1 MNYITKNN
9 PTYIFKSVPIKNID
23 VDDQLTNFS
32 WGIPTDSLQQSI
44 EEVGVIHPVTLV
56 SVGNGFRI
64 VCGHRRIKTSSQ
76 LQTKEI
82 PARILDIAPSDE
94 TMLMLNLSENQ
105 LHHHYSDIEK
115 GRILFKLSEARVP
128 EIRIIE
134 KYMPML
140 GLEKSKKLLD
150 DHLKAN
156 QLVLGLKTLLHE
168 MNVPLRTF
176 SVFFNWNAK
185 STMAAERFFSVLR
198 PGVNKWR
205 NLLEWIDEISTRDQI
220 APLNVFELPELQSVL
235 NRNDLAPNVR
245 YDRIRQILHS
255 RRYPI
260 LSDLR
265 VRLARSLD
273 ALKLDDKTKV
283 HVQDSFESDEIR
295 IEMKFRTREEF
306 VGQVEKLVR
315 ASDSEALDGLISIF
329 KDP

>member
-1 MNYITKNN
+1 MTKNN
-9 PTYIFKSVPIKNID
+9 PTYIFKSVPIKSID

-32 WGIPTDSLQQSI
+32 WGVPADSLQQSI
-44 EEVGVIHPVTLV
+44 EEVGLIHPVTLV
-56 SVGNGFRI
+56 PLGKSFRI
-64 VCGHRRIKTSSQ
+64 VCGHKRIKIVSQ
-76 LQTKEI
+76 LKIKEI
-82 PARILDIAPSDE
+82 PARILSPAPDE
-94 TMLMLNLSENQ
+94 EVMLMLNLSENQ
-105 LHHHYSDIEK
+105 FLHQYSAIEK
-115 GRILFKLSEARVP
+115 GLILSKLSTVKIP

-150 DHLKAN
+150 DYLGTK
-156 QLVLGLKTLLHE
+156 QLTTGLKTLLHE
-168 MNVPLRTF
+168 MNVPVRIF
-176 SVFFNWNAK
+176 SVLFNWNTESAI
-185 STMAAERFFSVLR
+185 AAERFFSVLR

-205 NLLEWIDEISTRDQI
+205 DLLEWVDEISTRDEI
-220 APLNVFELPELQSVL
+220 TPLDLFELPELQSTL
-235 NRNDLAPNVR
+235 NQNDLAPNVR

-306 VGQVEKLVR
+306 VSQVEKLVR
-315 ASDSEALDGLISIF
+315 ASDSEALDELIRIF
-329 KDP
+329 KNP

>member
-1 MNYITKNN
+1 MTKDNSA
-9 PTYIFKSVPIKNID
+9 YIFKSVPIKSID
-23 VDDQLTNFS
+23 IDDQLTNFS
-32 WGIPTDSLQQSI
+32 FDIPPISLKQSI

-56 SVGNGFRI
+56 PLGKSFRI
-64 VCGHRRIKTSSQ
+64 VCGHKRIKIVSQ
-76 LQTKEI
+76 LKIKEI
-82 PARILDIAPSDE
+82 PARILSPAPDE
-94 TMLMLNLSENQ
+94 EAMLMLNLSENQ
-105 LHHHYSDIEK
+105 FLHQYSDIEK
-115 GRILFKLSEARVP
+115 GLILSKLYTIKIP

-140 GLEKSKKLLD
+140 GLEKSKKLLGD
-150 DHLKAN
+150 YLSAN
-156 QLVLGLKTLLHE
+156 QLTTELKTLLHE

-185 STMAAERFFSVLR
+185 STMAAERFFSALR

-205 NLLEWIDEISTRDQI
+205 DLLEWIEEISTRDEI
-220 APLNVFELPELQSVL
+220 TPLDLFELPKLQSVL
-235 NRNDLAPNVR
+235 NQNDLAPNVR

-255 RRYPI
+255 RRYPV

-273 ALKLDDKTKV
+273 ALQLDDKTKV

-306 VGQVEKLVR
+306 VNQVEKLVR
-315 ASDSEALDGLISIF
+315 ASDSEALDELIRIF
-329 KDP
+329 KYP

>member
-1 MNYITKNN
+1 MTKNN
-9 PTYIFKSVPIKNID
+9 PTYIFKSLPIKSID

-32 WGIPTDSLQQSI
+32 WGVPADSLQQSI
-44 EEVGVIHPVTLV
+44 EEVGLIHPVTLV
-56 SVGNGFRI
+56 PLGKSFRI
-64 VCGHRRIKTSSQ
+64 VCGHKRIKIVSQ
-76 LQTKEI
+76 LKIKEI
-82 PARILDIAPSDE
+82 PARILNPAPDE
-94 TMLMLNLSENQ
+94 EVMLMLNLSENQ
-105 LHHHYSDIEK
+105 FLHQYSAIEK
-115 GRILFKLSEARVP
+115 GLILSKLCTVKIS

-150 DHLKAN
+150 DYLGTK
-156 QLVLGLKTLLHE
+156 QLTTGLKTLLHE

-185 STMAAERFFSVLR
+185 SAMAAERFFSVLR

-205 NLLEWIDEISTRDQI
+205 DLLEWVEEISIRDEIT
-220 APLNVFELPELQSVL
+220 PLDLFELPELQSAL
-235 NRNDLAPNVR
+235 NQNDLAPNVR

-255 RRYPI
+255 RRYPV

-273 ALKLDDKTKV
+273 ALKLDNKTKV

-306 VGQVEKLVR
+306 VSQVEKLVR
-315 ASDSEALDGLISIF
+315 ASDSEALDELIRIF
-329 KDP
+329 KNP

>member
-1 MNYITKNN
+1 MTKDN
-9 PTYIFKSVPIKNID
+9 PTYIFKSVSVKSVN

-32 WGIPTDSLQQSI
+32 WGVPADSLQQSI
-44 EEVGVIHPVTLV
+44 EEVGVMHPVTLV
-56 SVGNGFRI
+56 PVGNGFRI
-64 VCGHRRIKTSSQ
+64 VCGHRRVKISSQ

-82 PARILDIAPSDE
+82 PARILGLAPSDE

-115 GRILFKLSEARVP
+115 GLILFKLSEARVP
-128 EIRIIE
+128 EKRIME

-150 DHLKAN
+150 DYLKAN

-168 MNVPLRTF
+168 MNVPVRIF
-176 SVFFNWNAK
+176 SVLFNWDTESAI
-185 STMAAERFFSVLR
+185 AAERFFTVLR

-205 NLLEWIDEISTRDQI
+205 DLLEWTDEISTRDEI
-220 APLNVFELPELQSVL
+220 TPLDLLEMPELQSVL
-235 NRNDLAPNVR
+235 NQNDLAPNVR

-283 HVQDSFESDEIR
+283 YVQDSFESDEIR

-306 VGQVEKLVR
+306 VRQVEKLVR
-315 ASDSEALDGLISIF
+315 ASDSEALDELICIF
-329 KDP
+329 KNP

>member
-1 MNYITKNN
+1 MTKDNS
-9 PTYIFKSVPIKNID
+9 TYIFKSVPIKSID

-32 WGIPTDSLQQSI
+32 WGVPADSLQQSI

-56 SVGNGFRI
+56 PLGNGFRI
-64 VCGHRRIKTSSQ
+64 VCGHKRIKIVSQ
-76 LQTKEI
+76 LKIKEI
-82 PARILDIAPSDE
+82 PARILSPAPDE
-94 TMLMLNLSENQ
+94 EAMLMLNLSENQ
-105 LHHHYSDIEK
+105 FLHHYSDIEK
-115 GRILFKLSEARVP
+115 GLILFKLSEARIP

-150 DHLKAN
+150 DYLSTN
-156 QLVLGLKTLLHE
+156 QLTTGLKTLLHE
-168 MNVPLRTF
+168 LNVPVRIF
-176 SVFFNWNAK
+176 SVLFNWNTESA
-185 STMAAERFFSVLR
+185 MAAERFFSVLR

-205 NLLEWIDEISTRDQI
+205 DLLEWIDEISTRDEI
-220 APLNVFELPELQSVL
+220 TPLDLFELPELQSTL
-235 NRNDLAPNVR
+235 NQNDLAPNVR

-295 IEMKFRTREEF
+295 IEMKFRTRDEF
-306 VGQVEKLVR
+306 VNQLEKLVR
-315 ASDSEALDGLISIF
+315 ASDSEALDELIRIF
-329 KDP
+329 KNP

>member
-1 MNYITKNN
+1 MTKDNS
-9 PTYIFKSVPIKNID
+9 TYIFKSVPIKSID

-32 WGIPTDSLQQSI
+32 WGVPVDSLHQSI
-44 EEVGVIHPVTLV
+44 EEVGVIHPVTLAP
-56 SVGNGFRI
+56 VGNGFRI
-64 VCGHRRIKTSSQ
+64 VCGHRRVKISSQ

-82 PARILDIAPSDE
+82 PARILNPAPSDE

-115 GRILFKLSEARVP
+115 GLILFKLLEARVP
-128 EIRIIE
+128 EIRTIE

-156 QLVLGLKTLLHE
+156 QLILGLKTLLHE
-168 MNVPLRTF
+168 MNVPLKTF
-176 SVFFNWNAK
+176 SVFFSWSAE
-185 STMAAERFFSVLR
+185 SAEAAERFFSTLR
-198 PGVNKWR
+198 PGINKWR
-205 NLLEWIDEISTRDQI
+205 DLLEWIDEISTRDETT
-220 APLNVFELPELQSVL
+220 PSDLFELPELQSTL
-235 NRNDLAPNVR
+235 NQTDLAPNVR
-245 YDRIRQILHS
+245 YDRIRQIFYS

-265 VRLARSLD
+265 IRLARSLD

-306 VGQVEKLVR
+306 VSQVEKLVR
-315 ASDSEALDGLISIF
+315 ASDSEALDELIGIF
-329 KDP
+329 KDS

>member
-1 MNYITKNN
+1 MTKNN
-9 PTYIFKSVPIKNID
+9 PTYIFKSVPIKSID

-32 WGIPTDSLQQSI
+32 WGVPADSLQQSI
-44 EEVGVIHPVTLV
+44 EEVGVIHPVTLAP
-56 SVGNGFRI
+56 VGNGFRI
-64 VCGHRRIKTSSQ
+64 VCGHKRIKIVSQ
-76 LQTKEI
+76 LKIKEI
-82 PARILDIAPSDE
+82 PARILNPAPDE
-94 TMLMLNLSENQ
+94 EAMLMLNLSENQ
-105 LHHHYSDIEK
+105 FLHHYSDIEK
-115 GRILFKLSEARVP
+115 GLILFKLSEARVP

-168 MNVPLRTF
+168 MNIPLRVF
-176 SVFFNWNAK
+176 SVFFNWSNE
-185 STMAAERFFSVLR
+185 STEAAERFFSVLR
-198 PGVNKWR
+198 PGLNKWR
-205 NLLEWIDEISTRDQI
+205 DFLEWIDEISTRDEI
-220 APLNVFELPELQSVL
+220 TPLDLFELPELQSTL
-235 NRNDLAPNVR
+235 NQNDLAPNVR

-295 IEMKFRTREEF
+295 IEMKFRTRDEF
-306 VGQVEKLVR
+306 VNQLEKLVR
-315 ASDSEALDGLISIF
+315 ASDSEALDELISIF
-329 KDP
+329 KNP

>member
-1 MNYITKNN
+1 MTKDN
-9 PTYIFKSVPIKNID
+9 PTYIFKSVPIKSID

-32 WGIPTDSLQQSI
+32 WGVPADSLQQSI

-56 SVGNGFRI
+56 PLGKSFRI
-64 VCGHRRIKTSSQ
+64 VCGHKRIKIVSQ
-76 LQTKEI
+76 LKIKEI
-82 PARILDIAPSDE
+82 PARILSPAPDE
-94 TMLMLNLSENQ
+94 EAMLMLNLSENQ
-105 LHHHYSDIEK
+105 FLHQYSDIEK
-115 GRILFKLSEARVP
+115 GLILSKLYTVKIP

-150 DHLKAN
+150 DYLSTN
-156 QLVLGLKTLLHE
+156 QLTTGLKTLLHE

-185 STMAAERFFSVLR
+185 SAMAAERFFSALR

-205 NLLEWIDEISTRDQI
+205 DLLEWIDEISTRDEI
-220 APLNVFELPELQSVL
+220 TPLDLFELPELQSVL
-235 NRNDLAPNVR
+235 NQNDLAPNVR

-306 VGQVEKLVR
+306 VNQVEKLVR
-315 ASDSEALDGLISIF
+315 ASDSEALDELIRIF
-329 KDP
+329 KNP

>member
-1 MNYITKNN
+1 MTR
-9 PTYIFKSVPIKNID
+9 FSFDVPPI
-23 VDDQLTNFS
+23 
-32 WGIPTDSLQQSI
+32 SLKQSI
-44 EEVGVIHPVTLV
+44 EEIGVIHPVTLV
-56 SVGNGFRI
+56 PLGKYFRI
-64 VCGHRRIKTSSQ
+64 VCGHKRIKIVSQ
-76 LQTKEI
+76 LKIKEI
-82 PARILDIAPSDE
+82 PARILNLTPSDE

-105 LHHHYSDIEK
+105 LHHYYSDIEK
-115 GRILFKLSEARVP
+115 GLILFKLSEARVP
-128 EIRIIE
+128 EIRTIE

-150 DHLKAN
+150 DHIRAN
-156 QLVLGLKTLLHE
+156 QLTLGLKTLLHE
-168 MNVPLRTF
+168 LNVPARVF
-176 SVFFNWNAK
+176 SVFFNWNTE
-185 STMAAERFFSVLR
+185 STIAAEHFFSVLR

-205 NLLEWIDEISTRDQI
+205 DLLEWIDEISIRDQI

-273 ALKLDDKTKV
+273 TLKLDDKTKV

-306 VGQVEKLVR
+306 VSQVEKLVR
-315 ASDSEALDGLISIF
+315 ASDSEALDELIDIF
-329 KDP
+329 KNQ

>member
-1 MNYITKNN
+1 MTKNN
-9 PTYIFKSVPIKNID
+9 PTYIFKSVPIKSIH

-32 WGIPTDSLQQSI
+32 WGVPADSLRQSI
-44 EEVGVIHPVTLV
+44 AEVGVINPVTLIP
-56 SVGNGFRI
+56 VGNGFRI
-64 VCGHRRIKTSSQ
+64 VCGHRRVKISSQ
-76 LQTKEI
+76 LQKKEI
-82 PARILDIAPSDE
+82 LAKIMGLAPSDE

-115 GRILFKLSEARVP
+115 GLILFKLSEVRVP

-134 KYMPML
+134 NYMPML

-156 QLVLGLKTLLHE
+156 QLVSGLKTLLHE
-168 MNVPLRTF
+168 MNVPIRVF
-176 SVFFNWNAK
+176 SVLFNWNTESA
-185 STMAAERFFSVLR
+185 SAAERFFSVLR

-205 NLLEWIDEISTRDQI
+205 DLLEWIEEISTRDAI
-220 APLNVFELPELQSVL
+220 TPLDLFELPELQSVL
-235 NRNDLAPNVR
+235 NQNDLAPNVR

-260 LSDLR
+260 LNDLR
-265 VRLARSLD
+265 DRLARSLD
-273 ALKLDDKTKV
+273 ALKLDHKTKV
-283 HVQDSFESDEIR
+283 HVQDSFEGDEIR

-306 VGQVEKLVR
+306 VSQVEKLVR
-315 ASDSEALDGLISIF
+315 ASDSEALDELICIF

>member
-1 MNYITKNN
+1 MTKNN
-9 PTYIFKSVPIKNID
+9 PTYIFKSVPIKSID

-32 WGIPTDSLQQSI
+32 WGVPADSLQQSI

-56 SVGNGFRI
+56 PLGNGFRI
-64 VCGHRRIKTSSQ
+64 VCGHKRIKIVSQ
-76 LQTKEI
+76 LKIKEI
-82 PARILDIAPSDE
+82 PARILDLAPSDE

-115 GRILFKLSEARVP
+115 GLILFKLSEARVP

-150 DHLKAN
+150 EYLSTT
-156 QLVLGLKTLLHE
+156 QLTTGLKTLLHE
-168 MNVPLRTF
+168 LNVPVRIF
-176 SVFFNWNAK
+176 SVLFNWNTESAI
-185 STMAAERFFSVLR
+185 AAERFFSVLR

-205 NLLEWIDEISTRDQI
+205 DLLEWIDEISTRDEI
-220 APLNVFELPELQSVL
+220 TPLDLFELPELQSVL
-235 NRNDLAPNVR
+235 NQNDLAPNVR

-295 IEMKFRTREEF
+295 IEMKFRTRDEF
-306 VGQVEKLVR
+306 VNQLEKLVR
-315 ASDSEALDGLISIF
+315 ASDSEALDELIRIF
-329 KDP
+329 KNP

>member
-1 MNYITKNN
+1 MTKNN
-9 PTYIFKSVPIKNID
+9 PTYIFKSVPIKSID

-32 WGIPTDSLQQSI
+32 WGVPADSLQQSI
-44 EEVGVIHPVTLV
+44 EEVGVIHPVTLAPV
-56 SVGNGFRI
+56 DNGFRI
-64 VCGHRRIKTSSQ
+64 VCGHRRVKIFSQ

-82 PARILDIAPSDE
+82 PARILGLAPSDE

-115 GRILFKLSEARVP
+115 GLILFKLSEARVP
-128 EIRIIE
+128 EIRTIE

-176 SVFFNWNAK
+176 SVLFNWNTESAI
-185 STMAAERFFSVLR
+185 AAERFFSVLR
-198 PGVNKWR
+198 PGINKWR
-205 NLLEWIDEISTRDQI
+205 DFLEWIDEISTRDEI
-220 APLNVFELPELQSVL
+220 TPLDLFELPELQSVL
-235 NRNDLAPNVR
+235 NQNGLAPNVR

-295 IEMKFRTREEF
+295 IEMKFRTRDEF
-306 VGQVEKLVR
+306 VNQLEKLVR
-315 ASDSEALDGLISIF
+315 ASDSEALDELIRIF
-329 KDP
+329 KNP

>member
-1 MNYITKNN
+1 MTRDNSA
-9 PTYIFKSVPIKNID
+9 YIFKSVPIKSID
-23 VDDQLTNFS
+23 TDDQLTSFS
-32 WGIPTDSLQQSI
+32 FDIPPISLKQSI
-44 EEVGVIHPVTLV
+44 EEIGLIHPVTLV
-56 SVGNGFRI
+56 PLGKSFRI
-64 VCGHRRIKTSSQ
+64 VCGHKRIKIVSQ
-76 LQTKEI
+76 LKIKEI
-82 PARILDIAPSDE
+82 PARILSPATDE
-94 TMLMLNLSENQ
+94 EAMLMLNLSENQ
-105 LHHHYSDIEK
+105 FLHQYSDIEK
-115 GRILFKLSEARVP
+115 GLILSKLCTVKIP

-140 GLEKSKKLLD
+140 SLEKSKKLLD

-156 QLVLGLKTLLHE
+156 QLLLGLKTLLHE

-176 SVFFNWNAK
+176 SVFFNWNTKNA
-185 STMAAERFFSVLR
+185 MAAERFFSALR

-205 NLLEWIDEISTRDQI
+205 DLLEWVEEISTRDEI
-220 APLNVFELPELQSVL
+220 TPLDLFELPELQSVL
-235 NRNDLAPNVR
+235 NQNDLAPNVR

-295 IEMKFRTREEF
+295 IEMKFRTRDEF
-306 VGQVEKLVR
+306 VKQLEKLVR
-315 ASDSEALDGLISIF
+315 ASDSEALDELIRIF
-329 KDP
+329 KNP

>member
-1 MNYITKNN
+1 MTKNN
-9 PTYIFKSVPIKNID
+9 TTYIFKSVPIKNID
-23 VDDQLTNFS
+23 VDDQLTSFS
-32 WGIPTDSLQQSI
+32 LGIPTAPLQKSI

-56 SVGNGFRI
+56 PLGNRFRI
-64 VCGHRRIKTSSQ
+64 VCGHRRVKIASQ
-76 LQTKEI
+76 LKTNEI
-82 PARILDIAPSDE
+82 QARILDPAPSE
-94 TMLMLNLSENQ
+94 ESILMLNLSENQ
-105 LHHHYSDIEK
+105 FLHQYSDIEK
-115 GRILFKLSEARVP
+115 GLILSKLCKVNVP

-150 DHLKAN
+150 DHLKSN
-156 QLVLGLKTLLHE
+156 QLVLGLKNLLHE
-168 MNVPLRTF
+168 LNVPIRIF
-176 SVFFNWNAK
+176 SVLFNWDTESAI
-185 STMAAERFFSVLR
+185 AAERFFSVLR

-205 NLLEWIDEISTRDQI
+205 DLLEWTDEISTRDEI
-220 APLNVFELPELQSVL
+220 TPLDLFELPELQSIL
-235 NRNDLAPNVR
+235 KQNDLAPNVR
-245 YDRIRQILHS
+245 YDRIRQILYS

-283 HVQDSFESDEIR
+283 YVQDGFESDEIR

-306 VGQVEKLVR
+306 VSQVEKLVR
-315 ASDSEALDGLISIF
+315 ASDSEALDELICIF

>member
-1 MNYITKNN
+1 MIKDNSA
-9 PTYIFKSVPIKNID
+9 YIFKSVPINSID
-23 VDDQLTNFS
+23 TDDQLTSFS
-32 WGIPTDSLQQSI
+32 FDIPPISLKQSI
-44 EEVGVIHPVTLV
+44 EEIGVIHPVTLV
-56 SVGNGFRI
+56 PLGKSFRI
-64 VCGHRRIKTSSQ
+64 VCGHKRIKIVSQ
-76 LQTKEI
+76 LKIKEI
-82 PARILDIAPSDE
+82 PARILSPAPDE
-94 TMLMLNLSENQ
+94 EAMLMLNLSENQ
-105 LHHHYSDIEK
+105 FLHQYSDIEK
-115 GRILFKLSEARVP
+115 GLILSKLYTVKIP

-134 KYMPML
+134 KYMSML

-150 DHLKAN
+150 DYLKAN

-185 STMAAERFFSVLR
+185 SAMAAERFFSVLR

-205 NLLEWIDEISTRDQI
+205 DLLEWVEEISTRDEI
-220 APLNVFELPELQSVL
+220 TPLELFELPELQSIL
-235 NRNDLAPNVR
+235 NQNDLAPNVR

-295 IEMKFRTREEF
+295 IEMKFRTRDEF
-306 VGQVEKLVR
+306 VNHLEKLVR
-315 ASDSEALDGLISIF
+315 ASDSEALDELIRIF
-329 KDP
+329 KNP

>member
-1 MNYITKNN
+1 MTKNN
-9 PTYIFKSVPIKNID
+9 PTYIFKSVPIKSID
-23 VDDQLTNFS
+23 VDDQLTSFS
-32 WGIPTDSLQQSI
+32 WGVPADSFQQSI

-56 SVGNGFRI
+56 PLGNRFRI
-64 VCGHRRIKTSSQ
+64 VCGHRRVKIASQ
-76 LQTKEI
+76 LKTNEI
-82 PARILDIAPSDE
+82 QARILDPAPSE
-94 TMLMLNLSENQ
+94 ESMLMLNLSENQ
-105 LHHHYSDIEK
+105 FLHQYSDIEK
-115 GRILFKLSEARVP
+115 GFILSKLCEVNVP

-150 DHLKAN
+150 DYLSTN
-156 QLVLGLKTLLHE
+156 QLTTGLKTLLHE
-168 MNVPLRTF
+168 LNVPVRIF
-176 SVFFNWNAK
+176 SVLFNWNTESA
-185 STMAAERFFSVLR
+185 MAAERFFSVLR

-205 NLLEWIDEISTRDQI
+205 DLLEWIDEISTRDEI
-220 APLNVFELPELQSVL
+220 TPLDLFELPELQSVL
-235 NRNDLAPNVR
+235 NQNDLAPNVR

-295 IEMKFRTREEF
+295 IEMKFRTRDEF
-306 VGQVEKLVR
+306 VNQLEKLVR
-315 ASDSEALDGLISIF
+315 ASDSEALDELISIF
-329 KDP
+329 KNP

>member
-1 MNYITKNN
+1 
-9 PTYIFKSVPIKNID
+9 
-23 VDDQLTNFS
+23 
-32 WGIPTDSLQQSI
+32 
-44 EEVGVIHPVTLV
+44 
-56 SVGNGFRI
+56 
-64 VCGHRRIKTSSQ
+64 
-76 LQTKEI
+76 
-82 PARILDIAPSDE
+82 
-94 TMLMLNLSENQ
+94 MLMLNLSENQ

-115 GRILFKLSEARVP
+115 GRILFKLSEAKVP

-168 MNVPLRTF
+168 MNVPLRIF

-185 STMAAERFFSVLR
+185 SAMAAERFFSVLR

-205 NLLEWIDEISTRDQI
+205 DFLEWVDEISTRDQI

>member
-1 MNYITKNN
+1 MTKNN
-9 PTYIFKSVPIKNID
+9 PTYIFKSLPIKSID

-32 WGIPTDSLQQSI
+32 WGVPADSLQQSI
-44 EEVGVIHPVTLV
+44 EEVGLIHPVTLV
-56 SVGNGFRI
+56 PLGKSFRI
-64 VCGHRRIKTSSQ
+64 VCGHKRIKIVSQ
-76 LQTKEI
+76 LKIKEI
-82 PARILDIAPSDE
+82 PARILNPAPDE
-94 TMLMLNLSENQ
+94 EVMLMLNLSENQ
-105 LHHHYSDIEK
+105 FLHQYSAIEK
-115 GRILFKLSEARVP
+115 GLILSKLCTVKIS

-150 DHLKAN
+150 DYLGTK
-156 QLVLGLKTLLHE
+156 QLTTGLKTLLHE

-185 STMAAERFFSVLR
+185 SAMAAERFFSVLR

-205 NLLEWIDEISTRDQI
+205 DLLEWVEEISTRDEI
-220 APLNVFELPELQSVL
+220 TPLDLFELPELQSTL
-235 NRNDLAPNVR
+235 NQNDLAPNVR

-273 ALKLDDKTKV
+273 ALKLDNKTKV
-283 HVQDSFESDEIR
+283 HVQDSFE
-295 IEMKFRTREEF
+295 M
-306 VGQVEKLVR
+306 VL
-315 ASDSEALDGLISIF
+315 AISSGESL
-329 KDP
+329 

>member
-1 MNYITKNN
+1 MTKNN
-9 PTYIFKSVPIKNID
+9 PTYIFKSVPIKSID

-32 WGIPTDSLQQSI
+32 WGTPTDSLQQSI

-64 VCGHRRIKTSSQ
+64 VCGHRRVKISSQ

-82 PARILDIAPSDE
+82 PARILDLAPSDE

-115 GRILFKLSEARVP
+115 GHILFKLLEAKVP

-150 DHLKAN
+150 DHLKSN
-156 QLVLGLKTLLHE
+156 QLVLGLKNLLHE
-168 MNVPLRTF
+168 LNVPIRIF
-176 SVFFNWNAK
+176 SVLFSWNTESAI
-185 STMAAERFFSVLR
+185 AAERFFSVLR

-205 NLLEWIDEISTRDQI
+205 DLLEWTDEISTRDQI
-220 APLNVFELPELQSVL
+220 APLSVFELPELQSVL

-283 HVQDSFESDEIR
+283 HVQDSFESNEIR

-306 VGQVEKLVR
+306 VNQTEKLVR
-315 ASDSEALDGLISIF
+315 ASDSEALDELIDIF
-329 KDP
+329 KNQ

>member
-1 MNYITKNN
+1 MTKNN
-9 PTYIFKSVPIKNID
+9 PTYIFKSVPIKSINA
-23 VDDQLTNFS
+23 DDQLTNFS
-32 WGIPTDSLQQSI
+32 WGVPADSLQQSI
-44 EEVGVIHPVTLV
+44 EEVGIINPVTLV
-56 SVGNGFRI
+56 QVANRFRI
-64 VCGHRRIKTSSQ
+64 VCGHRRVKISSQ
-76 LQTKEI
+76 LQIKEI
-82 PARILDIAPSDE
+82 PARILDLAPSDE

-115 GRILFKLSEARVP
+115 GLILFKLSEARVP
-128 EIRIIE
+128 EIRTIE

-150 DHLKAN
+150 DYLSTN
-156 QLVLGLKTLLHE
+156 QLTTGLKTLLHE

-185 STMAAERFFSVLR
+185 SAMAAERFFSVLR

-205 NLLEWIDEISTRDQI
+205 DLLEWVEEISTRDEI
-220 APLNVFELPELQSVL
+220 TPLDLFELPELQSVL
-235 NRNDLAPNVR
+235 NQNDLAPNVR

-306 VGQVEKLVR
+306 VSQVEKLVR
-315 ASDSEALDGLISIF
+315 ASDSEALDELIRIF
-329 KDP
+329 KNP

>member
-150 DHLKAN
+150 DHLKSN
-156 QLVLGLKTLLHE
+156 QLVLGLKNLLHE
-168 MNVPLRTF
+168 LNVPIRIF
-176 SVFFNWNAK
+176 SVLFNWNTESAI
-185 STMAAERFFSVLR
+185 AAERFFSVLR

-220 APLNVFELPELQSVL
+220 APLDLFELPELQSIL

-255 RRYPI
+255 KRYPI

>member
-1 MNYITKNN
+1 MTKDNSA
-9 PTYIFKSVPIKNID
+9 YIFKSVPIKSID
-23 VDDQLTNFS
+23 IDDQLTSFS
-32 WGIPTDSLQQSI
+32 FDIPPISLKQSI
-44 EEVGVIHPVTLV
+44 EEIGVIHPVTLV
-56 SVGNGFRI
+56 PLGKSFRI
-64 VCGHRRIKTSSQ
+64 VCGHKRIKIVSQ
-76 LQTKEI
+76 LKIKEI
-82 PARILDIAPSDE
+82 PARILSPAPDE
-94 TMLMLNLSENQ
+94 EAMLMLNLSENQ
-105 LHHHYSDIEK
+105 FLHQYSDIEK
-115 GRILFKLSEARVP
+115 GLILSKLCTVKIP

-156 QLVLGLKTLLHE
+156 QLLLGLKTLLHE

-185 STMAAERFFSVLR
+185 SAMAAERFFSALR

-205 NLLEWIDEISTRDQI
+205 DLLEWVEEISTRDEI
-220 APLNVFELPELQSVL
+220 TPLDLFELPELQSTL
-235 NRNDLAPNVR
+235 NQNDLAPNVR

-295 IEMKFRTREEF
+295 IEMKFRTRDEF
-306 VGQVEKLVR
+306 VNQLEKLVR
-315 ASDSEALDGLISIF
+315 ASDSEALDELIRIF
-329 KDP
+329 KNP

>member
-1 MNYITKNN
+1 MTKNN
-9 PTYIFKSVPIKNID
+9 STYIFKSVSIESID
-23 VDDQLTNFS
+23 IDDQLTNFS
-32 WGIPTDSLQQSI
+32 WGVPADSLQQSI

-56 SVGNGFRI
+56 PLGKSFRI
-64 VCGHRRIKTSSQ
+64 VCGHKRIKIVSQ
-76 LQTKEI
+76 LKIKEI
-82 PARILDIAPSDE
+82 PARILDLAPSDE

-115 GRILFKLSEARVP
+115 GLILFKLSEARVP
-128 EIRIIE
+128 EIRTIE

-168 MNVPLRTF
+168 MNIPLRVF
-176 SVFFNWNAK
+176 SVFFNWSNE
-185 STMAAERFFSVLR
+185 STEAAERFFSVLR

-205 NLLEWIDEISTRDQI
+205 DLLEWVEEITTRDEIT
-220 APLNVFELPELQSVL
+220 PLDLFELPELQSVL
-235 NRNDLAPNVR
+235 NQNDLAPNVR
-245 YDRIRQILHS
+245 YERIRQILHS
-255 RRYPI
+255 RRYPV
-260 LSDLR
+260 LSNLR

-273 ALKLDDKTKV
+273 ALKLDNKTKV
-283 HVQDSFESDEIR
+283 HVQNSFESDEIT

-306 VGQVEKLVR
+306 VSQVEKLVR
-315 ASDSEALDGLISIF
+315 ASDSEALDELICIF

>member
-1 MNYITKNN
+1 LNYITKNN

-115 GRILFKLSEARVP
+115 GRILFKLSEAKVP

-168 MNVPLRTF
+168 MNVPLRIF

-185 STMAAERFFSVLR
+185 SAMAAERFFSVLR

-220 APLNVFELPELQSVL
+220 APLDLFELPELQSIL

-255 RRYPI
+255 KRYPI

-273 ALKLDDKTKV
+273 ALKLDNKTKV